1 MWNVNNSKFYA
12 QMMDSLAAFF
22 GLKSEDTTEAEL
34 HQKLTEAKTQTELAE
49 KAKAEGLAAA
59 AAELEKVK
67 AEVVRL
73 TSELETATTGQTTLS
88 EQIATLNAE
97 KTKLSSDLAAA
108 NATIAAKVAEMN
120 TLAAEVARLT
130 AGKKPGG
137 SGENDDEE
145 ELGKPP
151 VGKGVSVKTEWL
163 EKSIFGNK

>member
-1 MWNVNNSKFYA
+1 M
-12 QMMDSLAAFF
+12 
-22 GLKSEDTTEAEL
+22 
-34 HQKLTEAKTQTELAE
+34 TEAKTQTELAE